1 MDLRENMLGQLRV
14 LSEEKFGQFSQRLIP
29 APQILGVRTPA
40 LRALARKNF
49 AALSTADEAR
59 RELQNYKPVF
69 HEEFVLKGF
78 FIMLFKQDETKFALA
93 SDFIKT
99 MPNWAVCDMFAPK
112 FRGAA
117 FADALLKQAKS
128 GADEFE
134 RRFFYVYFMRNMSA
148 ISPEEFFEICAAES
162 DERYYVQMG
171 AAWAIAEMFIKQRE
185 ITLAFLASKRAAKFI
200 QNKAISK
207 IRDSFRVSK
216 AEKDALLKYKI

>member
-1 MDLRENMLGQLRV
+1 MDLRENMLGQLRA
-14 LSEEKFGQFSQRLIP
+14 LSEEKLAKFSQRLIP
-29 APQILGVRTPA
+29 TPQILGVRTPA
-40 LRALARKNF
+40 LRALARKSF
-49 AALSTADEAR
+49 VALGEADEAQ
-59 RELQNYKPVF
+59 RELQKYKPFF

-78 FIMLFKQDETKFALA
+78 FIMLLKQDEAKFALA

-99 MPNWAVCDMFAPK
+99 MPNWAVCDMFVPK
-112 FRGAA
+112 FSDAV

-134 RRFFYVYFMRNMSA
+134 RRFFYVYFMRNMGA
-148 ISPEEFFEICAAES
+148 ISPEEFFEICATES

-185 ITLAFLASKRAAKFI
+185 ITLAFLESKRAVKFI

>member
-1 MDLRENMLGQLRV
+1 MDLREKMLKQLRA
-14 LSEEKFGQFSQRLIP
+14 LSEEKFAQFSQRLIP
-29 APQILGVRTPA
+29 TPQILGVRTPA
-40 LRALARKNF
+40 LRALARKSF
-49 AALSTADEAR
+49 AALGGADEAR
-59 RELQNYKPVF
+59 RELQNYEPVF

-78 FIMLFKQDETKFALA
+78 FIMLLKQDEAKFALA
-93 SDFIKT
+93 SSYIKT

-112 FRGAA
+112 FRNAA
-117 FADALLKQAKS
+117 FADELLKQAKNGVS
-128 GADEFE
+128 EFE
-134 RRFFYVYFMRNMSA
+134 RRFFYVYFMQNMSA

-185 ITLAFLASKRAAKFI
+185 ITLVFLASKRAAKFI

-216 AEKDALLKYKI
+216 ADKEALLKYKI

>member
-1 MDLRENMLGQLRV
+1 MDLREKMLGRLLA
-14 LSEEKFGQFSQRLIP
+14 LSEEKLAKFSQRLIP
-29 APQILGVRTPA
+29 APQILGVRTPT
-40 LRALARKNF
+40 LRALARKSF
-49 AALSTADEAR
+49 VALGGADEAR
-59 RELQNYKPVF
+59 RELQNYEPFF

-78 FIMLFKQDETKFALA
+78 FIMLLKQDEAKFTLA
-93 SDFIKT
+93 SSFIKT

-117 FADALLKQAKS
+117 LADALLKQAKS
-128 GADEFE
+128 GVSEFE

-185 ITLAFLASKRAAKFI
+185 ITLAFLESKRAVKFI

>member
-1 MDLRENMLGQLRV
+1 MDLRENMLKQLRA
-14 LSEEKFGQFSQRLIP
+14 LSEEKFAQFSQRLIP

-40 LRALARKNF
+40 LRALARKSF
-49 AALSTADEAR
+49 AVLGGTDEAR
-59 RELQNYKPVF
+59 RELQNYEPVF

-78 FIMLFKQDETKFALA
+78 FIMLFKQDEAKFALA
-93 SDFIKT
+93 SSFIKT

-117 FADALLKQAKS
+117 FADALLKQAKG

-134 RRFFYVYFMRNMSA
+134 RRFFYVHFMRHMDA

-185 ITLAFLASKRAAKFI
+185 ITLAFLESKRAVKFI

-216 AEKDALLKYKI
+216 ADKEALLKYKI

>member
-1 MDLRENMLGQLRV
+1 MDLREKILKQLRA
-14 LSEEKFGQFSQRLIP
+14 LSEEKFAQFSQRLIP
-29 APQILGVRTPA
+29 APQILGVRTPT
-40 LRALARKNF
+40 LRALARKSF
-49 AALSTADEAR
+49 AALGGADEVQ
-59 RELQNYKPVF
+59 RELQKYKPVF
-69 HEEFVLKGF
+69 HEEFVLKSF
-78 FIMLFKQDETKFALA
+78 FIMLFKQDEAKFALA

-112 FRGAA
+112 FSDAA
-117 FADALLKQAKS
+117 FADPLLKQAKS

-134 RRFFYVYFMRNMSA
+134 RRFFYIYFMRNMDA
-148 ISPEEFFEICAAES
+148 ISPKEFFEICAAES

-185 ITLAFLASKRAAKFI
+185 ITLAFLENKQAVKFI

-216 AEKDALLKYKI
+216 ADKEALLKYKI

>member
-1 MDLRENMLGQLRV
+1 MDLRENMLGQLRA
-14 LSEEKFGQFSQRLIP
+14 LSEEKLAKFSQRLIP

-40 LRALARKNF
+40 LRALARKSF

-59 RELQNYKPVF
+59 RELQNYKPFF

-99 MPNWAVCDMFAPK
+99 MPNWAVCDMFAPE
-112 FRGAA
+112 FSDDAC
-117 FADALLKQAKS
+117 ADALLKQAKN
-128 GADEFE
+128 GAGEFE

-148 ISPEEFFEICAAES
+148 ISPEEFFEICVAES
-162 DERYYVQMG
+162 DKRYYVQMG
-171 AAWAIAEMFIKQRE
+171 TAWAIAEMFIKQRE

>member
-1 MDLRENMLGQLRV
+1 MDLREKMLGQLRA
-14 LSEEKFGQFSQRLIP
+14 LSEEKLAKFSQRLIP

-40 LRALARKNF
+40 LRALARKSF
-49 AALSTADEAR
+49 AAFSTADEAR
-59 RELQNYKPVF
+59 RELQKYKPFF

-78 FIMLFKQDETKFALA
+78 FIMFLKQDEAKFALA

-112 FRGAA
+112 FRNASC
-117 FADALLKQAKS
+117 ADALLKQAKN
-128 GADEFE
+128 GVDEFE
-134 RRFFYVYFMRNMSA
+134 RRFFYVYFMQNMSA

-185 ITLAFLASKRAAKFI
+185 PTLAFLASKRVAKFI

>member
-1 MDLRENMLGQLRV
+1 MDLREKMLGQLRA
-14 LSEEKFGQFSQRLIP
+14 LSEEKFAKFSQRLIP

-40 LRALARKNF
+40 LRALARKSF
-49 AALSTADEAR
+49 AALSTADE
-59 RELQNYKPVF
+59 LQNYEPFF

-78 FIMLFKQDETKFALA
+78 FIMLLKQDETKFALA
-93 SDFIKT
+93 SSFIKT

-112 FRGAA
+112 FRGVA
-117 FADALLKQAKS
+117 FADALLKQAKG

-134 RRFFYVYFMRNMSA
+134 RRFFYVYFMRNMDA

-185 ITLAFLASKRAAKFI
+185 PTLAFLASKRAAKFI

>member
-1 MDLRENMLGQLRV
+1 MDLREKMLKQLRA
-14 LSEEKFGQFSQRLIP
+14 LSEEKFAQFSQRLIP

-40 LRALARKNF
+40 LRAL
-49 AALSTADEAR
+49 
-59 RELQNYKPVF
+59 
-69 HEEFVLKGF
+69 KGF
-78 FIMLFKQDETKFALA
+78 FIMLLKQDEAKFALA
-93 SDFIKT
+93 SSFIKT

-112 FRGAA
+112 FRDAA
-117 FADALLKQAKS
+117 LADALLKQAKG

-134 RRFFYVYFMRNMSA
+134 RRFFYVYFMQNMYA
-148 ISPEEFFEICAAES
+148 ISPKEFFEICAAES

-185 ITLAFLASKRAAKFI
+185 ITLAFLASKRAAKFV

>member
-1 MDLRENMLGQLRV
+1 MLGQLRA
-14 LSEEKFGQFSQRLIP
+14 LSEEKFAQFSQRLIP
-29 APQILGVRTPA
+29 TPQILGVRTPA
-40 LRALARKNF
+40 LRALARKSF
-49 AALSTADEAR
+49 AALGGADEAR
-59 RELQNYKPVF
+59 RELQNYEPVF

-93 SDFIKT
+93 SSFVKT

-112 FRGAA
+112 FRNAA
-117 FADALLKQAKS
+117 CADALLKQAKNGVS
-128 GADEFE
+128 EFE
-134 RRFFYVYFMRNMSA
+134 GRFFYVYFMRNMDA
-148 ISPEEFFEICAAES
+148 ISPKEFFEICAAES
-162 DERYYVQMG
+162 DGRYYVQMG

-216 AEKDALLKYKI
+216 ADKEALLKYKI

>member
-1 MDLRENMLGQLRV
+1 MDLREKILKQLRA
-14 LSEEKFGQFSQRLIP
+14 LSEEKFAQFSQRLIP
-29 APQILGVRTPA
+29 TPQILGVRTPT
-40 LRALARKNF
+40 LRVLARKSF
-49 AALSTADEAR
+49 AALGGADE
-59 RELQNYKPVF
+59 LQKYKPFF

-78 FIMLFKQDETKFALA
+78 FIMLLKQDEAKFALA

-112 FRGAA
+112 FRDVAL
-117 FADALLKQAKS
+117 ADALLKQAKGGVS
-128 GADEFE
+128 EFE
-134 RRFFYVYFMRNMSA
+134 RRFFYVYFMRNMDA
-148 ISPEEFFEICAAES
+148 ISPEKFFEICAAES
-162 DERYYVQMG
+162 DGRYYVQMG

-216 AEKDALLKYKI
+216 ADKEALLKYKI

>member
-1 MDLRENMLGQLRV
+1 MDLREKMLGQLRA
-14 LSEEKFGQFSQRLIP
+14 LSEEKLAKFSQRLIP

-40 LRALARKNF
+40 LRALARKSF
-49 AALSTADEAR
+49 AALSGVDEAR

-112 FRGAA
+112 FRDAA
-117 FADALLKQAKS
+117 FADAPLKQAKS
-128 GADEFE
+128 GEFE
-134 RRFFYVYFMRNMSA
+134 RRFFYVYFMQNMSA
-148 ISPEEFFEICAAES
+148 LTPEEFFEICAAES

-171 AAWAIAEMFIKQRE
+171 AAWVIAEMFIKQRE
-185 ITLAFLASKRAAKFI
+185 STLAFLASKRATKFI

>member
-1 MDLRENMLGQLRV
+1 MLKQLRA
-14 LSEEKFGQFSQRLIP
+14 LSEEKFAQFSQRLIP

-40 LRALARKNF
+40 LRALARKSF
-49 AALSTADEAR
+49 AVLGGTDEAR
-59 RELQNYKPVF
+59 RELQNYEPVF

-78 FIMLFKQDETKFALA
+78 FIMLFKQDEAKFALA
-93 SDFIKT
+93 SSFIKT

-134 RRFFYVYFMRNMSA
+134 RRFFYVYFMRNMDA
-148 ISPEEFFEICAAES
+148 ISPEKFFEICAAES
-162 DERYYVQMG
+162 DGRYYVQMG

-216 AEKDALLKYKI
+216 ADKEALLKYKI

>member
-1 MDLRENMLGQLRV
+1 MDLREKMLGRLRA
-14 LSEEKFGQFSQRLIP
+14 LSEEKLAKFSQRLIP

-40 LRALARKNF
+40 LRALARKSF
-49 AALSTADEAR
+49 AVLGGMDEAR
-59 RELQNYKPVF
+59 RKLQNYKPVF

-78 FIMLFKQDETKFALA
+78 LIMLLKQDEAKFALA

-112 FRGAA
+112 FRDAA
-117 FADALLKQAKS
+117 FVDALLKQAKS

-134 RRFFYVYFMRNMSA
+134 RRFFYVYFMQNMGA
-148 ISPEEFFEICAAES
+148 ISPEEFFEICVAES

-185 ITLAFLASKRAAKFI
+185 ITLAFLASKRAVKFYT
-200 QNKAISK
+200 
-207 IRDSFRVSK
+207 SK
-216 AEKDALLKYKI
+216 APPCQLCLRESYRGSSISPCFGQI

>member
-1 MDLRENMLGQLRV
+1 
-14 LSEEKFGQFSQRLIP
+14 
-29 APQILGVRTPA
+29 
-40 LRALARKNF
+40 
-49 AALSTADEAR
+49 
-59 RELQNYKPVF
+59 
-69 HEEFVLKGF
+69 
-78 FIMLFKQDETKFALA
+78 
-93 SDFIKT
+93 
-99 MPNWAVCDMFAPK
+99 MFAPK

-117 FADALLKQAKS
+117 FADALLKQAKG

-134 RRFFYVYFMRNMSA
+134 RRFFYVYFMQNMGA
-148 ISPEEFFEICAAES
+148 ISPEEFFEICVAES

-185 ITLAFLASKRAAKFI
+185 ITLAFLASKRAVKFI

>member
-1 MDLRENMLGQLRV
+1 MDLREKMLGQLRA
-14 LSEEKFGQFSQRLIP
+14 LSEEKFAQFSQRLIP
-29 APQILGVRTPA
+29 APQILGVRTPT
-40 LRALARKNF
+40 LRALARKSF
-49 AALSTADEAR
+49 AAVGGADEAR
-59 RELQNYKPVF
+59 HKLQNYEPFF
-69 HEEFVLKGF
+69 HEEFVLKGL
-78 FIMLFKQDETKFALA
+78 FIMLLKQDEAKFALA

-112 FRGAA
+112 FRDAA

-128 GADEFE
+128 GVSEFE
-134 RRFFYVYFMRNMSA
+134 RRFLYVYFMRNMSA
-148 ISPEEFFEICAAES
+148 LTPEEFFEICAAES

-185 ITLAFLASKRAAKFI
+185 ITLAFLASKRATKFI

>member
-1 MDLRENMLGQLRV
+1 MDLRENMLGQLRA
-14 LSEEKFGQFSQRLIP
+14 LSEEKFAQFSQRLIP
-29 APQILGVRTPA
+29 APQILGVRTPS
-40 LRALARKNF
+40 LRALARKSF
-49 AALSTADEAR
+49 AALGGADEAR
-59 RELQNYKPVF
+59 RELQNYKPIF

-78 FIMLFKQDETKFALA
+78 FIMLFKQDEAKFALA

-112 FRGAA
+112 FRGADL
-117 FADALLKQAKS
+117 ADALLKQAKS

-134 RRFFYVYFMRNMSA
+134 RRFFYVYFMRNMDA
-148 ISPEEFFEICAAES
+148 ISPEEFFEICVAES
-162 DERYYVQMG
+162 DGRYYVQMG

-185 ITLAFLASKRAAKFI
+185 STLAFLASKRAVKFI

-216 AEKDALLKYKI
+216 AEKDAILKYKI

>member
-1 MDLRENMLGQLRV
+1 MDLREKMLGQLRA
-14 LSEEKFGQFSQRLIP
+14 LSEEKLAKFSQRLIP
-29 APQILGVRTPA
+29 APQILGVRTPT
-40 LRALARKNF
+40 LRALARKSF
-49 AALSTADEAR
+49 SALSTADEAR
-59 RELQNYKPVF
+59 RELQNYKPFF

-78 FIMLFKQDETKFALA
+78 FIMLLKQDESKFALA

-99 MPNWAVCDMFAPK
+99 MPNWAVCDMFTPK
-112 FRGAA
+112 FKDAA

-128 GADEFE
+128 GVSEFE
-134 RRFFYVYFMRNMSA
+134 RRFFYVYFMQNMDA
-148 ISPEEFFEICAAES
+148 LTPEEFFEICAAES

-185 ITLAFLASKRAAKFI
+185 ITLAFLESKRAVKFI

>member
-1 MDLRENMLGQLRV
+1 MDLREDMLKQLRA
-14 LSEEKFGQFSQRLIP
+14 LSEEKFAKFSQRLIP
-29 APQILGVRTPA
+29 APQILGVRTPT
-40 LRALARKNF
+40 LRALARKSF
-49 AALSTADEAR
+49 SALSTADEAR

-78 FIMLFKQDETKFALA
+78 FIMLFKQDEAKFALA

-112 FRGAA
+112 FRDAA
-117 FADALLKQAKS
+117 CADALLKQAKS

-134 RRFFYVYFMRNMSA
+134 RRFFYVYFMQNMSA
-148 ISPEEFFEICAAES
+148 LTPEEFFEICAAES

-171 AAWAIAEMFIKQRE
+171 AAWAIAEMFIKHRE
-185 ITLAFLASKRAAKFI
+185 ITLAFLASKRAVKFI

-207 IRDSFRVSK
+207 IHDSFRVSK
-216 AEKDALLKYKI
+216 AEKEVLLKYKI

>member
-1 MDLRENMLGQLRV
+1 MDLRENMLGQLRA
-14 LSEEKFGQFSQRLIP
+14 LSEDKFAQFSQRLIP

-40 LRALARKNF
+40 LRALARKSF
-49 AALSTADEAR
+49 AALGGADEAR
-59 RELQNYKPVF
+59 RELQKYKPVF

-78 FIMLFKQDETKFALA
+78 FIMLLKQDEAKFTLA

-112 FRGAA
+112 FRDAA
-117 FADALLKQAKS
+117 FADALLKQAK
-128 GADEFE
+128 GGEDEFE

-148 ISPEEFFEICAAES
+148 ISPKEFFEICAAES

-171 AAWAIAEMFIKQRE
+171 AAWAIAEMFIKQCE
-185 ITLAFLASKRAAKFI
+185 ITLAFLASKRAAKFV

-207 IRDSFRVSK
+207 ICDSFRVSK

>member
-1 MDLRENMLGQLRV
+1 MDLREDMLKQLRA
-14 LSEEKFGQFSQRLIP
+14 LSEEKLAKFSQRLIP

-40 LRALARKNF
+40 LRALARKSF
-49 AALSTADEAR
+49 AALSGADETR
-59 RELQNYKPVF
+59 RELQNYEPFF
-69 HEEFVLKGF
+69 HEEFVIKGF
-78 FIMLFKQDETKFALA
+78 FIMLLKQDEAKFALA
-93 SDFIKT
+93 SSFIKT

-117 FADALLKQAKS
+117 FADALLKQAKG

-134 RRFFYVYFMRNMSA
+134 RRFFYVYFMQNMGA
-148 ISPEEFFEICAAES
+148 ISPEEFFEICVAES

-185 ITLAFLASKRAAKFI
+185 ITLAFLASKRAVKFI

>member
-1 MDLRENMLGQLRV
+1 MDLRENMLGQLRA
-14 LSEEKFGQFSQRLIP
+14 LSEEKLAKFSQRLIP
-29 APQILGVRTPA
+29 TPQILGVRTPA
-40 LRALARKNF
+40 LRALARKSF
-49 AALSTADEAR
+49 AALGEADEAR
-59 RELQNYKPVF
+59 CELQKYKPVF

-112 FRGAA
+112 FRNDA

-128 GADEFE
+128 GEDEFE
-134 RRFFYVYFMRNMSA
+134 RRFFYVYFMQNMSA
-148 ISPEEFFEICAAES
+148 LTPEEFFKICAAES

-171 AAWAIAEMFIKQRE
+171 AAWAIAEMFIKQRK

>member
-1 MDLRENMLGQLRV
+1 MDLREKMLGQLRA
-14 LSEEKFGQFSQRLIP
+14 LSEEKFAQFSQRLIP
-29 APQILGVRTPA
+29 APQILGVRTPS
-40 LRALARKNF
+40 LRALARKSF
-49 AALSTADEAR
+49 AALGGADEAR
-59 RELQNYKPVF
+59 RELQNYKPIF

-78 FIMLFKQDETKFALA
+78 FIMLFKQDEAKFALA

-117 FADALLKQAKS
+117 LAGALLKQANG

-134 RRFFYVYFMRNMSA
+134 RRFFYVYFMQNMDS

>member
-1 MDLRENMLGQLRV
+1 MELREKMLGQLRA
-14 LSEEKFGQFSQRLIP
+14 LSEEKFAQFSQRLIP

-40 LRALARKNF
+40 LRALARKSF
-49 AALSTADEAR
+49 AALGGADEAR
-59 RELQNYKPVF
+59 RELQNYEPFF

-78 FIMLFKQDETKFALA
+78 FVMLLKQDEAKFALA
-93 SDFIKT
+93 SSFIKT

-112 FRGAA
+112 FRDAA
-117 FADALLKQAKS
+117 LADALLKQAKGGVS
-128 GADEFE
+128 EFE
-134 RRFFYVYFMRNMSA
+134 RRFLYVYFMQNMDA
-148 ISPEEFFEICAAES
+148 ISPKEFFEICAAEN

-185 ITLAFLASKRAAKFI
+185 STLAFLASKRAAKFI

>member
-1 MDLRENMLGQLRV
+1 MDLREKMLGQLRA
-14 LSEEKFGQFSQRLIP
+14 LSEEKFAQFSQRLIP
-29 APQILGVRTPA
+29 APQILGVRTPS
-40 LRALARKNF
+40 LRALARKSF
-49 AALSTADEAR
+49 AALGGADEAR
-59 RELQNYKPVF
+59 RELQNYKPIF

-78 FIMLFKQDETKFALA
+78 FIMLFKQDEAKFALA

-112 FRGAA
+112 FRGADL
-117 FADALLKQAKS
+117 ADALLKQAKS

-134 RRFFYVYFMRNMSA
+134 RRFFYVYFMRNMDA
-148 ISPEEFFEICAAES
+148 ISPEEFFEICVAES
-162 DERYYVQMG
+162 DGRYYVQMG

-185 ITLAFLASKRAAKFI
+185 ITLAFLASKRAVKFI

-216 AEKDALLKYKI
+216 AEKDAILKYKI

>member
-1 MDLRENMLGQLRV
+1 MDLREKMLGQLRE
-14 LSEEKFGQFSQRLIP
+14 LSEEKFAQFSKRLIP

-40 LRALARKNF
+40 LRALARKSF
-49 AALSTADEAR
+49 AALGGADEAWHK
-59 RELQNYKPVF
+59 LQNYEPIF

-78 FIMLFKQDETKFALA
+78 FIMLLEQDETKFTLA

-117 FADALLKQAKS
+117 FADALLKQAK
-128 GADEFE
+128 GGTDEFE
-134 RRFFYVYFMRNMSA
+134 RRFFYVYFMQNMDA
-148 ISPEEFFEICAAES
+148 ISPKEFFEICAAES

-171 AAWAIAEMFIKQRE
+171 AAWVIAEMFIKQRE
-185 ITLAFLASKRAAKFI
+185 ITLAFLASKRAVKFI

-207 IRDSFRVSK
+207 IHDSFRVSK
-216 AEKDALLKYKI
+216 ADKEALLKYKI

>member
-1 MDLRENMLGQLRV
+1 MDLRENMLGQLRA
-14 LSEEKFGQFSQRLIP
+14 LSEEKLAKFSQRLIP
-29 APQILGVRTPA
+29 ARQILGVRTPA
-40 LRALARKNF
+40 LRALARKSF
-49 AALSTADEAR
+49 AALSTADEAQ
-59 RELQNYKPVF
+59 RELQNYEPVF

-112 FRGAA
+112 FRDDA

-128 GADEFE
+128 GVSEFE
-134 RRFFYVYFMRNMSA
+134 RRFFYVYFMRNMDT

-185 ITLAFLASKRAAKFI
+185 STLAFLASKRAVKFI